1 VVQLGLR
8 FAARV
13 REIPGSNPGDPIL
26 FVSAG
31 GDGGFEIVI
40 CSVEGFYEFRVF
52 LAGIDTLFG
61 GNLVV
66 FRIFLGFLLF
76 EEGFSS
82 SNV

>member
-1 VVQLGLR
+1 MVQLGLR

-66 FRIFLGFLLF
+66 FRIF
-76 EEGFSS
+76 
-82 SNV
+82 